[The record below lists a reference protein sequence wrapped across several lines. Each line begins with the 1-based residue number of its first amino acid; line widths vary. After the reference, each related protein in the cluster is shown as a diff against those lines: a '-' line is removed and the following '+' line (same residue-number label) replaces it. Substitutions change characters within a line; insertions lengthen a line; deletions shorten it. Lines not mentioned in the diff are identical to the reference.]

1 MLIPSRWW
9 KGLGII
15 RKLPFA
21 RDRLVESYVWI
32 LGVYF
37 EPQYSLARD
46 ILARVFLFASVMDDI
61 YDAYGTFEELQ
72 LLTDA
77 IERSGGNKIDGIFP
91 LLIGKN

>member
-1 MLIPSRWW
+1 M
-9 KGLGII
+9 I

-21 RDRLVESYVWI
+21 RDRLVESYFWI

-46 ILARVFLFASVMDDI
+46 IFAKVFLFTSVMDDI
-61 YDAYGTFEELQ
+61 YDSYGTFEELQ

-77 IERSGGNKIDGIFP
+77 IERSDRKKKDGIFP
-91 LLIGKN
+91 F